1 MEGPHP
7 SRRAAGCGKRLAA
20 GFGWRS
26 AGDGVDRDFRPV
38 ELIGS
43 RTSRVSIGAL
53 AGISPVDMRR
63 VRRAGLSGRTTSR
76 YTGCFTVG
84 AEDAVLA
91 IFCECEL
98 GVFGVKGLE
107 MCGRK

>member
-1 MEGPHP
+1 M
-7 SRRAAGCGKRLAA
+7 
-20 GFGWRS
+20 
-26 AGDGVDRDFRPV
+26 DRDFRPV

-84 AEDAVLA
+84 AADAVLA
-91 IFCECEL
+91 IFCGCEL

-107 MCGRK
+107 VCGRK